1 MFILLMKFQIRQDS
15 WLLLI
20 FKQPRSKNTVLS
32 LRMFTRRICHIVI
45 VLLLLL
51 VGVRGGRGGY
61 RGGGYRGGGYR
72 GGGTYYY
79 AHRKNGRIHYAGAT
93 NNFERRHKEHRKAH
107 HYYADTRYYKRVT
120 QPMPHSSPQQRFNK
134 EKILIRQMKPVAN
147 KHPGGNGKRAP

>member
-1 MFILLMKFQIRQDS
+1 MKFQIKQDS

-20 FKQPRSKNTVLS
+20 FKQPRSKKNTVIS

-51 VGVRGGRGGY
+51 VGVHGGR
-61 RGGGYRGGGYR
+61 GGYRGGGYR